1 MKKITI
7 SVALLSLLSQ
17 FFIPIN
23 TYALSSDFIN
33 NTEIV
38 SNKDSYELEIP
49 ENIAD
54 TEVILE
60 SETKNIYKLENMVE
74 LTNSEGDTYVADG
87 IVENEI
93 TSEDIDGVSGV
104 TTYQVELSN
113 LEKVGEENSFTNAL
127 SSLFIT
133 KVYADS
139 DNVSTNSTWDKSI
152 SVKLNMTVNWKK
164 YDSGHIN
171 ITKVS
176 GSYSRADSTV
186 TITGSSVFIIQGMSG
201 EDQTRTFNPGTRNS
215 WSYATGF
222 SKVGNTGWPTRKYA
236 EYTVYLK
243 RGSSTWQVELSN
255 YLG

>member
-1 MKKITI
+1 MKKLTI

-113 LEKVGEENSFTNAL
+113 VEKAGEENSFTNAL

-139 DNVSTNSTWDKSI
+139 ENVSSNSTWDKSI
-152 SVKLNMTVNWKK
+152 SVKLNMTVN
-164 YDSGHIN
+164 
-171 ITKVS
+171 
-176 GSYSRADSTV
+176 
-186 TITGSSVFIIQGMSG
+186 
-201 EDQTRTFNPGTRNS
+201 
-215 WSYATGF
+215 
-222 SKVGNTGWPTRKYA
+222 
-236 EYTVYLK
+236 
-243 RGSSTWQVELSN
+243 
-255 YLG
+255 